1 MSNQYNSSNN
11 GESLKRQLGLFSA
24 TMILV
29 GTVIGSG
36 IFNTP
41 GAVAKLAGGSGPN
54 LLAWVIAGFAA
65 TMFALVYAELSPM
78 FPKAG
83 GAYIFIREAF
93 GDWAAFLYGWSMI
106 FGSLMPVIAM
116 LALGFANY
124 LKFFIP
130 NLDLTGSRIIGSV
143 IVIVL
148 SLVNIL
154 GVKQGSKVQ
163 NIFTVGK
170 LAALALVI
178 VGGIFTMKGENFQ
191 PVVGEAGWSATFQAA
206 VPAVL
211 AFGGYYVLSYM
222 SEEVEN
228 PSKNLPLA
236 TIIGMSIVIV
246 VNVLINVV
254 SIGNLPHDQLAAS
267 QKPLA
272 DVAQV
277 IFGPIGAG
285 IVSLGALI
293 SIFGSLNSSVMGL
306 PRVSFAMSRDK
317 LLFDFFGKIHPKYGT
332 PYISII
338 IFTIASLFFIW
349 TGTFMSLLLMGVFVS
364 RSLECVVALSLIVL
378 RKKRPDIERPLKMW
392 GYPVTAI
399 LAILIT
405 GYLVTLVEPQRMKE
419 GALLM
424 ASSIPAY
431 FIFKYLVPHKTEVVE
446 GK

>member
-1 MSNQYNSSNN
+1 MSDQNGSSNQDS
-11 GESLKRQLGLFSA
+11 SLKRQLGLFSA

-41 GAVAKLAGGSGPN
+41 GKVAAAAGGSGPN

-65 TMFALVYAELSPM
+65 TMFAFVYAELSPM

-83 GAYIFIREAF
+83 GAYVFIKEAF
-93 GDWAAFLYGWSMI
+93 GEMAAFLYGWSMI

-116 LALGFANY
+116 LALGFINY
-124 LKFFIP
+124 LRYFFPGIT
-130 NLDLTGSRIIGSV
+130 LTGSRVIGSV
-143 IVIVL
+143 IVLFLAGMNV
-148 SLVNIL
+148 L
-154 GVKQGSKVQ
+154 GVKQGSKIQ

-170 LAALALVI
+170 LAALGLVI
-178 VGGIFTMKGENFQ
+178 VGGLFTIKGANFQ
-191 PVVGEAGWSATFQAA
+191 PVVGDAGWSATFKAA

-228 PSKNLPLA
+228 PKKVLPLA
-236 TIIGMSIVIV
+236 TLIGMGIVIL

-254 SIGNLPHDQLAAS
+254 SIGNLPQDTLAAAE
-267 QKPLA
+267 KPVA
-272 DVAQV
+272 DVAQA
-277 IFGPIGAG
+277 IFGPIGGA
-285 IVSLGALI
+285 IVSIGALI

-306 PRVSFAMSRDK
+306 PRVSYAMAREN
-317 LLFDFFGKIHPKYGT
+317 LLFKFFGSIHPKFNT

-338 IFTIASLFFIW
+338 IFAVAALFFIW

-364 RSLECVVALSLIVL
+364 RSLECVVAISLIVL
-378 RKKRPDIERPLKMW
+378 RKKQPDAERPLKMW
-392 GYPVTAI
+392 GYPVTTL
-399 LAILIT
+399 LAVLIT
-405 GYLVTLVEPQRMKE
+405 GYLVTLVDPEYMKQ
-419 GALLM
+419 GLLLM

-431 FIFKYLVPHKTEVVE
+431 FIFKYLVKDKQAKVE
-446 GK
+446 A